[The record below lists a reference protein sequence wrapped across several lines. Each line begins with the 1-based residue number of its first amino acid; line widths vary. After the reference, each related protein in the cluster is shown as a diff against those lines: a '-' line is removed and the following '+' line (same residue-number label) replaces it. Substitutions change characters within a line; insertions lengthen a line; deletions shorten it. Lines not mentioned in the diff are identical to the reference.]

1 MHDDGSNRNHGLWPH
16 SATVMLAIVLSH
28 LWAGLSIVLMLRR
41 RRITGTDGPR
51 KLFSILPNAYFCFA
65 LWQCMAGVVPIIILS
80 ILHSR
85 DDFLIYVV
93 NLGTYLMV
101 SGERL
106 FWIGMWTDP
115 WPKSK
120 MAGAMICDGVL
131 LGLLVGC
138 VPLAQQRVKWLVP
151 ALVMLLLQGAVWFA
165 LFIGPYDDFSMVVY
179 LASVP
184 GGIFGEKSCAVK
196 ALHLSMSFAVL
207 IKLTQYPAEA
217 SKDAFSTGELERGR
231 LLRISPWPS
240 QFGYHHQSRLV
251 DRSE

>member
-1 MHDDGSNRNHGLWPH
+1 
-16 SATVMLAIVLSH
+16 MLAIVLSH

-85 DDFLIYVV
+85 HDFLIYVV

-101 SGERL
+101 SGEVCTLDGRGIRAMSDFFQRL

-138 VPLAQQRVKWLVP
+138 VPLAQVSPLWSRVTALSATFLYRMWSAWECWAIFRQYGGVFSVVSTPQQRVKWLVP

-165 LFIGPYDDFSMVVY
+165 LFIGPYDDFSMV
-179 LASVP
+179 SP
-184 GGIFGEKSCAVK
+184 F
-196 ALHLSMSFAVL
+196 FD
-207 IKLTQYPAEA
+207 T
-217 SKDAFSTGELERGR
+217 STA
-231 LLRISPWPS
+231 
-240 QFGYHHQSRLV
+240 
-251 DRSE
+251 